1 MEKKDKK
8 LLIRIIL
15 LTFGIC
21 AVSGVINK
29 SYASLLGAVGVIG
42 IGIIFVYAVQ
52 VLIVAFRIN
61 WSRFNFWSY
70 CIKHRTWNSGF
81 WNKEYIL

>member
-15 LTFGIC
+15 LTFAMC
-21 AVSGVINK
+21 AIGAVVNK

-61 WSRFNFWSY
+61 WSRLNF
-70 CIKHRTWNSGF
+70 RTNC
-81 WNKEYIL
+81 